1 MCCKYNKLE
10 ESYNHTEYNRIDKTR
25 QGRGK
30 KKKKKN
36 LETAK
41 AKWHIIYR
49 ESRYCVSRVL
59 IRHNAWW
66 ENNALMSSNTELKI
80 KSAYY
85 E

>member
-1 MCCKYNKLE
+1 MYCKYKKLE
-10 ESYNHTEYNRIDKTR
+10 ESYNHTEYNLIDKTR

-30 KKKKKN
+30 KEKKN

-41 AKWHIIYR
+41 DKWHIIYT
-49 ESRYCVSRVL
+49 ETRYCVSRVL